1 MDVQRTKSDVFMV
14 IVSLDHGFLNAL
26 QPPVTFMTNKFVV

>member
-1 MDVQRTKSDVFMV
+1 MDAQRTKSDVFMV

-26 QPPVTFMTNKFVV
+26 RPPVTFTTNKSVV